1 MAYVTGSIRAPGAAD
16 AMAPGPAHPQGTGLP
31 ATRPLLDVRNLCTV
45 FDTDAGVVRAVDGV
59 SFQVFPG
66 ETLGI
71 VGESGSGKSVT
82 ASSVIRLLQ
91 AQSRIAGGAIL
102 FRDRDVVAMDEDQ
115 VRELR
120 GNQVAMV
127 FQDPMT
133 SLNPVRR
140 ISDQLVE
147 AMVIHG
153 KHDRASALKR
163 AVDLLARMGI
173 SAPTRAIG
181 AFPHQFSGGMRQRV
195 MLAMGFS
202 NEPMLLLADEP
213 TTALD
218 VTIQAQIL
226 DLLRELN
233 ADFGAAIVLISH
245 DLGVIANVC
254 RRVVVMYGGEVVE
267 EGMTEDLLADPKHPY
282 TWALLNA
289 APRLDRAPDGSKRLT
304 TIEGTPPDPLDFP
317 PGCRFAPRCPFRIP
331 KCDEHPELLPVAAG
345 RQTRCWVT
353 QDGVV
358 LPSRESHR
366 AALADAPMADA
377 TSPPISNA
385 NDAARTAAAA
395 MDPTDPASTRADG
408 STAAAPILAIRGL
421 VKRFAVPKD
430 SWFAR
435 QQHVHAVDG
444 VDLTVARGET
454 VGLVGESG
462 CGKSTLAR
470 LIARIHEPDE
480 GSIVFDG
487 VEIAQATPAAM
498 RPLRRR
504 LQMIFQD
511 PYASLNPRMTVQD
524 ILAEPIAFHDLAR
537 GPARDERVQ
546 ELLSLVGLRP
556 EAARKYPHEFSG
568 GQRQRISIARA
579 LAVAPDLIV
588 ADEPISSL
596 DVNIQ
601 AQIINLLIDLQ
612 QRLNLTYLFIAHDL
626 AVVKHISDRIVV
638 LYLGKVMEIGPSAA
652 LFAAPLHPY
661 TRSLISAVPI
671 PDVAVERQR
680 QRHRLRGE
688 PPSALDPPSGCRFRT
703 RCPLAQDICARETP
717 PLIEHR
723 PRQWAACHFAGQTG
737 PSAREERIT

>member
-1 MAYVTGSIRAPGAAD
+1 MD
-16 AMAPGPAHPQGTGLP
+16 
-31 ATRPLLDVRNLCTV
+31 
-45 FDTDAGVVRAVDGV
+45 
-59 SFQVFPG
+59 PG

-82 ASSVIRLLQ
+82 ASSIIRLLQ
-91 AQSRIAGGAIL
+91 DQSRIAGGQIV
-102 FRDRDVVAMDEDQ
+102 FRGTDIVTMDEDA
-115 VRELR
+115 VRALR

-153 KHDRASALKR
+153 QHDRPSALRR
-163 AVDLLARMGI
+163 AIDLLGRMGI
-173 SAPTRAIG
+173 TAPQRAVT

-202 NEPMLLLADEP
+202 NQPMLLLADEP

-233 ADFGAAIVLISH
+233 ADLGAAIVLISH
-245 DLGVIANVC
+245 DLGVVANVC
-254 RRVVVMYGGEVVE
+254 TRVVVMYAGEVVE
-267 EGMTEDLLADPKHPY
+267 EGSTEDLLADPRHPY

-289 APRLDRAPDGSKRLT
+289 APRLDRHTPGEKRLT
-304 TIEGTPPDPLDFP
+304 TIEGTPPDPHQWP
-317 PGCRFAPRCPFRIP
+317 AGCRFAQRCPFRVAR
-331 KCDEHPELLPVAAG
+331 CDEHPQLLPAG
-345 RQTRCWVT
+345 ANRRTRCWVT
-353 QDGVV
+353 QSGQP
-358 LPSRESHR
+358 LPLR
-366 AALADAPMADA
+366 
-377 TSPPISNA
+377 
-385 NDAARTAAAA
+385 RTAADAVVDVA
-395 MDPTDPASTRADG
+395 GPRAGSATMPDPL
-408 STAAAPILAIRGL
+408 AAAPVAREAILEIRDL
-421 VKRFAVPKD
+421 VKHFPVPKA
-430 SWFAR
+430 SLFEAP
-435 QQHVHAVDG
+435 QVVHAVDG
-444 VDLTVARGET
+444 VDLTVFRGET

-470 LIARIHEPDE
+470 LIARIHTPDS
-480 GSIVFDG
+480 GSIRFEG
-487 VEIAQATPAAM
+487 EEIAFATPAAM

-511 PYASLNPRMTVQD
+511 PYASLNPRMTVRD
-524 ILAEPIAFHDLAR
+524 ILEEPVRFHNLEPDAAAR
-537 GPARDERVQ
+537 RRRVD
-546 ELLSLVGLRP
+546 ELLGLVGLS
-556 EAARKYPHEFSG
+556 AAAAGKYPHEFSG

-579 LAVAPDLIV
+579 LAVSPDLIV

-612 QRLNLTYLFIAHDL
+612 ERLHLTYLFIAHDL

-638 LYLGKVMEIGPSAA
+638 LYLGKVMEIAPSTA

-671 PDVAVERQR
+671 PDVAVERRR
-680 QRHRLRGE
+680 QRHTLRGE
-688 PPSALDPPSGCRFRT
+688 IPSALNPPSGCRFRT
-703 RCPLAQDICARETP
+703 RCPMAKEICARDVPRLT
-717 PLIEHR
+717 EHR
-723 PRQWAACHFAGQTG
+723 PGQWVACHFAGEAEDAAG
-737 PSAREERIT
+737 ASL